1 MSHNPSMSKDTA
13 LPKDTSDEAE
23 EQFDFTHIIYIA
35 PHFSADSSI
44 KIYDLT
50 GLVTE
55 KYPSEAFNAR
65 TEQLGQQK
73 LVDTPTWVIHD
84 PRFWKQTTLHPGS
97 ISTPKGHEDTVIASW
112 TPSRWVHGKNHIDF
126 PAGSKHCGH
135 SIVMERHQFMI
146 SRAEGFVQNSV
157 QYFWRHDKYSRRRL
171 TLWKVIMGEERVAAK
186 YKAPYRFPRTGGT
199 LAVDTREIDLVVAF
213 MTCIAMLR
221 KVRRN
226 EA

>member
-1 MSHNPSMSKDTA
+1 MSPNPSMSKDTA
-13 LPKDTSDEAE
+13 LPKVTSDEIE
-23 EQFDFTHIIYIA
+23 EQFDLTHIIYIA

-50 GLVTE
+50 ALVTE
-55 KYPSEAFNAR
+55 KYPSEAFNTR
-65 TEQLGQQK
+65 TEELGQQK
-73 LVDTPTWVIHD
+73 RVDTPTWIIHD

-97 ISTPKGHEDTVIASW
+97 ITTPKGHEDT
-112 TPSRWVHGKNHIDF
+112 
-126 PAGSKHCGH
+126 
-135 SIVMERHQFMI
+135 VMERHQFMI

-157 QYFWRHDKYSRRRL
+157 QYFWRHDKYSRRQL
-171 TLWKVIMGEERVAAK
+171 TLWKVIMGEELVAAK

-199 LAVDTREIDLVVAF
+199 LAVDTRKIDLVVAF

-221 KVRRN
+221 KVRQN